1 MIHFTFK
8 LRTLILITLCFCC
21 FRAAA
26 QDNDPVIVKTE
37 NPGGWIIKTKSS
49 VYQIIITA
57 DGKVKPGYYGAKGQ
71 ATYLKKNAAW
81 YEGLDEVPVRGG
93 RTAKTPMLEVVFNDN
108 VRDADLVYVKGEVI
122 TVKGRSTLQITQKDK
137 FYPLEITS
145 YIRVLPEFDVLKKW
159 AVVKNSGKKG
169 SIRVENLQSG
179 SIVLPADDYMLTHL
193 SGRDLTEFQLQH
205 TELTPGLKTIDN
217 KGFKAN
223 HNPPWFQVRPKNA
236 KDSKTGPTWFGS
248 LHYSGNWDLI
258 FDKTFDGPVQVVGG
272 INFWDTNW
280 DLQPGTTLETP
291 KLTVGYTN
299 GGPEEASRSL
309 AAYIRKDVL
318 LAAHRE
324 DLRPVIYNSWEAAY
338 YSVNEQQQIDLA
350 KIASEIGIETFTID
364 DGWFKGRTDGR
375 SQSGLGNWEVDRNK
389 FPNGLTPVIK
399 QVHNL
404 GMKFGLWVEP
414 ENVNPNSDVVKA
426 HPDWI
431 FQFPNR
437 EGNKFRQILNFANE
451 DVYQHMLKTL
461 TKLLSEN
468 DIDFIKWD
476 QNNALTEPGWST
488 APVNIQREVRIRHIS
503 NVYRLVDELRK
514 RFPKVLFESCS
525 SGGGRVD
532 LGMLS
537 RMDQAWV
544 SDNTDPI
551 DRLYI
556 QYGFLNALPAN
567 VMVSWVTNTTRHQP
581 ISLDYRFDV
590 SMSGVL
596 GIGNDIRKWTPAE
609 KIIAKNKIE
618 LYKKIRPVVQQGILY
633 PLVSPFEHNRCA
645 LQYNTEDG
653 KLAVLFC
660 YNMAVYLKGSQE
672 TDRGTNILKLEGLSP
687 DRHYLV
693 KKANDSTDKGT
704 VYQGEFLMSVGIA
717 WPVKNAF
724 ESQIMLIDQVK

>member
-1 MIHFTFK
+1 MIHFILK
-8 LRTLILITLCFCC
+8 KNALLIIVCFLCFN
-21 FRAAA
+21 ASA
-26 QDNDPVIVKTE
+26 QHNEQAIVKTE
-37 NPGGWIIKTKSS
+37 SPAGWVIKTKSS
-49 VYQIIITA
+49 AYQIIIAA
-57 DGKVKPGYYGAKGQ
+57 DGHVKPGYYGAKEQ

-108 VRDADLVYVKGEVI
+108 VRDADLQYIKGEVM
-122 TVKGRSTLQITQKDK
+122 TVNGRSTLVITQKDK

-145 YIRVLPEFDVLKKW
+145 YIRVLPEFDVLEKW
-159 AVVKNSGKKG
+159 AVVRNTGKKG
-169 SIRVENLQSG
+169 SIKVENLQSG
-179 SIVLPADDYMLTHL
+179 SMVLPADDYILTHL
-193 SGRDLTEFQLQH
+193 SGRDLTEFQLQRA
-205 TELTPGLKTIDN
+205 ELTPGTKTIETRGIKSN
-217 KGFKAN
+217 Q
-223 HNPPWFQVRPKNA
+223 NPPWFQLRPKSA
-236 KDSKTGPTWFGS
+236 MASKTGPTWFGS

-272 INFWDTNW
+272 MNFWDTSW
-280 DLQPGTTLETP
+280 DLEPGTTLETP
-291 KLTVGYTN
+291 KLTIGFTN
-299 GGPEEASRSL
+299 GGPAEASRSL
-309 AAYIRKDVL
+309 AAYIRNDVL
-318 LAAHRE
+318 LAAHRQ

-350 KIASEIGIETFTID
+350 KVASEIGIETFTID

-375 SQSGLGNWEVDRNK
+375 SQSGLGNWEVDRKK

-399 QVHNL
+399 QVHDL

-437 EGNKFRQILNFANE
+437 KGNEFRQILNFAN
-451 DVYQHMLKTL
+451 DAVYQDRLKVL

-476 QNNALTEPGWST
+476 QNNSLTEPGWSN
-488 APVNIQREVRIRHIS
+488 APANIQREVRIRHIS

-556 QYGFLNALPAN
+556 QYGFLSALPAN
-567 VMVSWVTNTTRHQP
+567 TMVSWVTNTTRHQP

-596 GIGNDIRKWTPAE
+596 GVGSDIRKWTPTE
-609 KIIAKNKIE
+609 KAIAKSKIE
-618 LYKKIRPVVQQGILY
+618 LYKKIRPLVQQGELY
-633 PLVSPFEHNRCA
+633 PLVSPFEHNRSA
-645 LQYNTEDG
+645 LQYNAADR
-653 KLAVLFC
+653 KSAVLLC
-660 YNMAVYLKGSQE
+660 YNMAVYLRGSQE
-672 TDRGTNILKLEGLSP
+672 TDRGSNIIKLEGLLP
-687 DRHYLV
+687 DKEYLI
-693 KKANDSTDKGT
+693 KKANDATDKGN
-704 VYQGEFLMSVGIA
+704 VYKGDFLMSVGIS

-724 ESQIMLIDQVK
+724 ESQILTIDQVK

>member
-1 MIHFTFK
+1 MIYFALKKKVLTFS
-8 LRTLILITLCFCC
+8 ILVFLCLG
-21 FRAAA
+21 AIA
-26 QDNDPVIVKTE
+26 QGNDQAIVKTE
-37 NPGGWIIKTKSS
+37 SPNGWVIKTKSS
-49 VYQIIITA
+49 VYQLIITA
-57 DGKVKPGYYGAKGQ
+57 DGRVKPGYYGAKEQ
-71 ATYLKKNAAW
+71 AEFLKKNAAW
-81 YEGLDEVPVRGG
+81 YEGLEEVPVRGG
-93 RTAKTPMLEVVFNDN
+93 RASKTPVLEVVFNDN
-108 VRDADLVYVKGEVI
+108 VRDADLQYVKGEII
-122 TVKGRSTLQITQKDK
+122 TVNGKSTLQITQKDR
-137 FYPLEITS
+137 FYPLEVTS
-145 YIRVLPEFDVLKKW
+145 YIRVLPEYDVLEKW
-159 AVVKNSGKKG
+159 MVIKNTGKKG
-169 SIRVENLQSG
+169 SIKVDNLQSG
-179 SIVLPADDYMLTHL
+179 SMVLPANDYILTHL
-193 SGRDLTEFQLQH
+193 SGRDLNEFQLQH

-217 KGFKAN
+217 KGFKSN
-223 HNPPWFQVRPKNA
+223 HNPPWFQVRPKSA
-236 KDSKTGPTWFGS
+236 TDSKTGPTWFGS

-258 FDKTFDGPVQVVGG
+258 FDKIFDGPVQVVGG
-272 INFWDTNW
+272 INFWDTSW

-291 KLTVGYTN
+291 KLTIGYTS
-299 GGPEEASRSL
+299 GGPAEASRSL
-309 AAYIRKDVL
+309 TAYIRNDVL
-318 LAAHRE
+318 LAAHRN

-338 YSVNEQQQIDLA
+338 YSVNEKQQIDLA

-399 QVHNL
+399 QVHDL

-414 ENVNPNSDVVKA
+414 ENVNPNSDVVQA

-431 FQFPNR
+431 FQFPHR

-451 DVYQHMLKTL
+451 EVYQHMLKTL

-476 QNNALTEPGWST
+476 QNNALTEPGWPN
-488 APVNIQREVRIRHIS
+488 APANIQKEVRIRHIS

-537 RMDQAWV
+537 RMDQTWL

-556 QYGFLNALPAN
+556 QYGYLNALPAN
-567 VMVSWVTNTTRHQP
+567 TMVSWVTGTTRHQP
-581 ISLDYRFDV
+581 VSLDYRFDV

-596 GIGNDIRKWTPAE
+596 GIGNDIRKWTPTE
-609 KIIAKNKIE
+609 KEVAKSKIA
-618 LYKKIRPVVQQGILY
+618 LYKKIRPVVQQGVLY

-645 LQYNTEDG
+645 LQYNAVDG
-653 KLAVLFC
+653 KTAVLFC
-660 YNMAVYLKGSQE
+660 YNMAVYLRGSQE
-672 TDRGTNILKLEGLSP
+672 TDRGSNILKLEGLWP
-687 DRHYLV
+687 DKEYLV
-693 KKANDSTDKGT
+693 KSAADANDKGT
-704 VYQGEFLMSVGIA
+704 VYKGDFLMNIGIA

-724 ESQIMLIDQVK
+724 ESLILTIDQVK